1 MNRRR
6 MLALCGLCASGSA
19 GCLSRASLQSRGGTD
34 QSTDGGTDEST
45 DGTPDGTDS
54 TPVSGVVVDDAVVRK
69 AVRYESM
76 MGSGGVLA
84 VEGRQYVVASVRPP
98 DGLSQS
104 DFTFRTDSD
113 SWNPGLS
120 DTVGA
125 INRAVAGHEG
135 SPVGKN
141 FGGSDRSYLAFEV
154 PSPLSASNPRIRY
167 DPDDSEWPLP
177 TRMADRLEAPSPRF
191 ELVSLEVPE
200 SVSQGETL
208 SVSLTARNVSE
219 TDGRFL
225 AALYWPTNAIADD
238 DESRVVERE
247 VAAGEE
253 TTASVDIDTS
263 YTAYE
268 DGPVRLTIRGHVA
281 ARRDVE
287 VRNASTPS

>member
-1 MNRRR
+1 MDRRR
-6 MLALCGLCASGSA
+6 MLALCGLCVSGSA
-19 GCLSRASLQSRGGTD
+19 GCLSRASLQSE
-34 QSTDGGTDEST
+34 SGTDEST
-45 DGTPDGTDS
+45 DGGTDKTPDRTDS
-54 TPVSGVVVDDAVVRK
+54 TPVSGVVVEDPVVRK
-69 AVRYESM
+69 AVTYESM

-98 DGLSQS
+98 DGLSGS
-104 DFTFRTDSD
+104 DFTFRTDAD

-120 DTVGA
+120 DTAGG
-125 INRAVAGHEG
+125 INRSVAGREG
-135 SPVGKN
+135 SPVGQN
-141 FGGSDRSYLAFEV
+141 FGGSDRSFLAFEV
-154 PSPLSASNPRIRY
+154 PSPLSASNPRIRFE
-167 DPDDSEWPLP
+167 PDDSEWSLP

-191 ELVSLEVPE
+191 ELVSLGVPE

-225 AALYWPTNAIADD
+225 AAVYWPTHVIADD
-238 DESRVVERE
+238 DESRVVERD

-253 TTASVDIDTS
+253 TTASVEIDTS
-263 YTAYE
+263 YTAFE

-287 VRNASTPS
+287 VRDAATPA